1 MSINKL
7 YTPFYQIYR
16 IMLQHGPVA
25 QSCFHLS
32 KKWKNWLSKIT
43 ASNIPHK
50 AGNRM
55 SASIRKMK
63 GLTAKNNCIQHI
75 LHKVG
80 TQNFSILQKWKD
92 WRPKTAA
99 SNIPHKA
106 AQRISALYRFL
117 YFLISGPSTESP
129 SGINDG
135 AMLTLT
141 RELFWEIVDCCG
153 LARNHRKIRDV
164 PFFWDFDVSLLT
176 ACVYWVQH
184 RDG

>member
-1 MSINKL
+1 MARLPLPCPLRSNRNSPLSVPINRFTPENRNSAQAQMSINKL

-63 GLTAKNNCIQHI
+63 GLTAKNNCNIYSTKWA
-75 LHKVG
+75 HK
-80 TQNFSILQKWKD
+80 I
-92 WRPKTAA
+92 
-99 SNIPHKA
+99 
-106 AQRISALYRFL
+106 
-117 YFLISGPSTESP
+117 SP
-129 SGINDG
+129 SYKNERTDG
-135 AMLTLT
+135 QKQLHPTYP
-141 RELFWEIVDCCG
+141 I
-153 LARNHRKIRDV
+153 K
-164 PFFWDFDVSLLT
+164 
-176 ACVYWVQH
+176 QH
-184 RDG
+184 REFLHCIVSCISWFPVLQQNPPQELMMVQCWHWRVSSSER